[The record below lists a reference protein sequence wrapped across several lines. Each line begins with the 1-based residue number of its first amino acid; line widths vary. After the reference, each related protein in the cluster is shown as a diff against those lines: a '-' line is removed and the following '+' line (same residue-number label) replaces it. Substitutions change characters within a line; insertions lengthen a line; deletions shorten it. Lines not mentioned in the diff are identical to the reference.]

1 MSSNKQQTD
10 FQTLK
15 LSKVK
20 AIVPAERR
28 YRGDLVAQVA
38 ATSVVTMG
46 PLCFSTLLGVTVPA
60 LCGGEPGASVIPLAK
75 STAGTGVDRS
85 LTCYLGC
92 FTGIV
97 THSLGF

>member
-20 AIVPAERR
+20 AIVPAKRI
-28 YRGDLVAQVA
+28 RGDLVAQLA

-46 PLCFSTLLGVTVPA
+46 PLCFATLLGVTAPA

-75 STAGTGVDRS
+75 STAGTGIDRS

-92 FTGIV
+92 FTGTV